1 VGGEAGVPTEP
12 AAPEAT
18 SPALPRQVVAGPA
31 EPPPAQVSRRD
42 IALILALATAAGAG
56 LWWWGASPAAHWLDH
71 GDPALPALAGST
83 AAWLLMT
90 VATMLPTALPVLAA
104 FDRVTAARPHRAR
117 LRSAVITG
125 FLAVWALA
133 GLLAALLMAAGH
145 RLATAQSIVDGR
157 GLAAGVLLLA
167 GAYQLCG
174 LAGRCL
180 RACRTPAGFLRQ
192 HWTGGPDVLRQSLA
206 VGVAYGRSCLGCCA
220 ALLAV
225 MLLVGMGNLGWMYL
239 LALVGAVQKGA
250 PGGERLARL
259 VGLALLTAGGALVAG
274 HVA

>member
-1 VGGEAGVPTEP
+1 MTSAPTAPAPPAP
-12 AAPEAT
+12 AAAPSRPEVHQAT
-18 SPALPRQVVAGPA
+18 PARQDVLLAGG
-31 EPPPAQVSRRD
+31 
-42 IALILALATAAGAG
+42 LALAAGAA
-56 LWWWGASPAAHWLDH
+56 LWWLGASPAAHWLDH
-71 GDPALPALAGST
+71 GSAAPAALAGTT

-117 LRSAVITG
+117 LRAAVSAG

-145 RLATAQSIVDGR
+145 RLAATQSTVDGR
-157 GLAAGVLLLA
+157 GLAAGVLVLA
-167 GAYQLCG
+167 GAYQLSG

-259 VGLALLTAGGALVAG
+259 VGLALLAAGGALVVS